1 MQVFCLTLGTRGD
14 VELFAALGS
23 ELRRRGHGVTFA
35 TSPFYRSRVEA
46 AGLTFAAVGGGTQ
59 AELVALQR
67 SLAAIPDDRARA
79 QAYVARWLRP
89 QVSASLPVIHAG
101 LARADYVIDNLKN
114 VWMRAGRIVPGAN
127 VTYEPP
133 GSLDHL
139 AKHAP
144 RLARHG
150 GALLELVAL
159 SERLVDPERRWGPP
173 YRFTG
178 FWRAPWQGAW
188 SPPAALERFLACGPP
203 PVVVTMGS
211 MVMFDADR
219 LLGAVVQALGSAG
232 ARAIVIGGWS
242 ELPAAAD
249 AIEDHWA
256 GLVSGRA
263 RANGEG

>member
-1 MQVFCLTLGTRGD
+1 
-14 VELFAALGS
+14 
-23 ELRRRGHGVTFA
+23 
-35 TSPFYRSRVEA
+35 
-46 AGLTFAAVGGGTQ
+46 
-59 AELVALQR
+59 
-67 SLAAIPDDRARA
+67 
-79 QAYVARWLRP
+79 
-89 QVSASLPVIHAG
+89 
-101 LARADYVIDNLKN
+101 
-114 VWMRAGRIVPGAN
+114 MRAGRIVPGAN

-133 GSLDHL
+133 GSLENL

-159 SERLVDPERRWGPP
+159 SEALVDPEGRWGAP

-188 SPPAALERFLACGPP
+188 SPPAELEAFLANGPP

-242 ELPAAAD
+242 ELPAADRVPDFVHCVKEAPYDWLLPRASCVLHHGGCGTVSAVLRAGKPSILMPQISSQRHFAAILVREGLVAGVLDAAAPNADALAGALDRVAGDPTLAASAKRWQAAVRDDPGVSAAAD